1 MQHKKRWYLRSG
13 LAQKVSSA
21 IRSTLLFVSVFA
33 AGWNAQIASGQ
44 ILDRDRLIREQ
55 TYFDN
60 QDWDW
65 FVANIPFFDCP
76 DQEIV
81 TTYYYRWE
89 LITKHLTYGNP
100 DTGYLFTEFIDR
112 PFWSGAYG
120 AISCPAGHQLYE
132 ARWLKDSRIAR
143 DYARYW
149 LETPGAQPRNYST
162 WLADSLLAVDAVHPD
177 PQLVERLLPNLI
189 KNFEGW
195 KKRHYDESVGL
206 FWQTGHDDGMEFNI
220 ASRQTQDI
228 LRGAPSYR
236 PSFNAYMWADAKA
249 IAEMSRRVGK
259 LEIAKEYDSFADS
272 LKETMLKKLWDPKR
286 KFFFPMFK
294 NNEERDGYT
303 IPAGTLVYQEGR
315 FAGDSHGRELIGYVP
330 WQFGML
336 EPSDAYDEAWAKL
349 MDRDGF
355 YADYGPSTVERNDP
369 MFLLQK
375 GCCWWSGQSWPY
387 ATTQTLKALANLLK
401 SRKSPWVATEDYAE
415 LLNIYA
421 KSHRKEGRPYLA
433 EALHPDT
440 GSFEGHDGYNHSEH
454 YFHSGFCDLVI
465 TGLVGIEDGH
475 KDSSVQTLSIR
486 PLVPSGWE
494 YFALDGLQVRGHEVS
509 VVWDRAGER
518 YGKGEGLLVFVDGK
532 LVKRSKELGPLEIE
546 LPKSQVTDE
555 NQSAEQWV
563 NHLVGNDGLYYP
575 KIAAN
580 STQNG
585 TSIAKLSDGNYWY
598 MQHPPNRW
606 ESEAVER
613 VQIDIELGM
622 PRTMETLDLKFLD
635 DTLPAWTAE
644 GRNGAQEA
652 TKVVKA
658 GTVALPESLNVTWM
672 VDGKWQTPVE
682 VSREGFRGHCPTR
695 VKVGAQV
702 QQIRIEMVP
711 QKGMRVGLTEIE
723 GWGNATLPY
732 EVSPPPAGNLAYRG
746 PGKEFPKASASHS
759 DRFGGTAEK
768 ANDGKTV
775 FNPNPVNRWTSY
787 ESQKEEDWLE
797 IDLGQEQQFNRVEL
811 AIYDDRGGVQAPESY
826 RIEVWKDGKWESVNK
841 PVFRPEKP
849 AGSQWN
855 EVAFEATRSSKVR
868 LVFRHKLPAKSG
880 VSEVMLW
887 NDHLSASSR

>member
-1 MQHKKRWYLRSG
+1 MQHKQRPTFCSSLRFFSLL
-13 LAQKVSSA
+13 LAVVLA
-21 IRSTLLFVSVFA
+21 DCSTQL
-33 AGWNAQIASGQ
+33 ASGQ

-132 ARWLKDSRIAR
+132 ARWLRDPRIAR

-177 PQLVERLLPNLI
+177 PQLVQRLLPNLI
-189 KNFEGW
+189 KNFDGW

-259 LEIAKEYDSFADS
+259 LEIAKEYDSFADG

-303 IPAGTLVYQEGR
+303 IPAGSLVYQEGR
-315 FAGDSHGRELIGYVP
+315 FAGDNHGRELIGYVP

-387 ATTQTLKALANLLK
+387 ATTQTLKALANLLQA
-401 SRKSPWVATEDYAE
+401 RKTEWISAEDYAE
-415 LLNIYA
+415 LLHIYA

-509 VVWDRAGER
+509 VVWDKAGSR

-532 LVKRSKELGPLEIE
+532 LAKQSKEMVPLETE
-546 LPKSQVTDE
+546 LPKSQVMEE
-555 NQSAEQWV
+555 NKSPEQWV

-575 KIAAN
+575 KITAT

-585 TSIAKLSDGNYWY
+585 TSIAKLCDGNYWY

-613 VQIDIELGM
+613 VQIDIDLGM

-644 GRNGAQEA
+644 GRKGSEEV

-658 GTVALPESLNVTWM
+658 GTVALPESLKVTWM

-682 VSREGFRGHCPTR
+682 VPREGFRGHCPTR

-723 GWGNATLPY
+723 GWGNATMPY
-732 EVSPPPAGNLAYRG
+732 EVAPPPAGNLAYRG

-787 ESQKEEDWLE
+787 ESKQEEDWLE
-797 IDLGQEQQFNRVEL
+797 IDLGSVQQFNRLEL

-826 RIEVWKDGKWESVNK
+826 RVEVWKAEKWEAVDK
-841 PVFRPEKP
+841 PLFRPEKP

-855 EVAFEATRSSKVR
+855 EVRFEAVQSSKVR